1 MTSIEG
7 LITLLIKN
15 AFCFGAN
22 YTSNEKIRKKKKQN
36 KKKNKAHQVNCYLN
50 HKRTG
55 PDWRSETC

>member
-22 YTSNEKIRKKKKQN
+22 NTSNEKIRKKTKTKKKKKKQGTPG
-36 KKKNKAHQVNCYLN
+36 KLL
-50 HKRTG
+50 
-55 PDWRSETC
+55 P

>member
-22 YTSNEKIRKKKKQN
+22 NTSNEKIRKKTKKKQ
-36 KKKNKAHQVNCYLN
+36 KKKKTRHT
-50 HKRTG
+50 R
-55 PDWRSETC
+55 